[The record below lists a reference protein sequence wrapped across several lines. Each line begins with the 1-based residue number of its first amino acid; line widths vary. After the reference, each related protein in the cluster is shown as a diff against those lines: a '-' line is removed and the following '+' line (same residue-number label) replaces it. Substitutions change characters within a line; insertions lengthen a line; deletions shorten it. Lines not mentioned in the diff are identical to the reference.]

1 MIDLRTAPR
10 PGVVAGPLRFSA
22 ASSRLRA
29 LTAVANMARHFL
41 MIVAPVGGEQAW
53 PRDMW
58 RLPKVDCRKHMPHD
72 PAHGPQSGLGVVDRV
87 CRQDGFFSAV
97 SAVLDLA
104 KTENAVTVV
113 CNHAKHRSPVVAA
126 FAAQC
131 LAEAPRARKPRR
143 GGGGQAGARMC
154 MAGDRAGRGGRECV
168 SLSRYLSLFL
178 YI

>member
-97 SAVLDLA
+97 SAVLDFA

-143 GGGGQAGARMC
+143 GGGQAGARMC
-154 MAGDRAGRGGRECV
+154 MAGDRAGRGGRDCV